1 MIVKSFEL
9 QKLKSHN
16 SLLYLIYGNNDGIKD
31 YIINEYFIKEFKGE
45 IAKYDESEI
54 LNKKEEFISSLLNKS
69 LFEENKI
76 IIISRSTEK
85 LFDTI
90 CDIQEKN
97 PSNIKIIIKTQNLE
111 KKSKLR
117 SLFEKEKNLV
127 CIPVYEDNAQT
138 LTSIV
143 YNFLRENQLKLSQE
157 IINVLIER
165 SKGDRINLI
174 NELSKIKNLSFSKKK
189 IDLYDIEK
197 LSNLAENY
205 SVFELSDNYLAKNS
219 KKVSNILNEN
229 NYSSEDCILII
240 RTILNKSK
248 RLLKIRTEID
258 KKKDVDQVLSTI
270 KPPIFWKEKDIV
282 KKQAKSW
289 TTKDVKKIIYKI
301 SDLETIVK
309 KNTSNSVNFIS
320 DFVSNY

>member
-9 QKLKSHN
+9 QKLKSYN
-16 SLLYLIYGNNDGIKD
+16 SLLYLIYGNNDGIKE
-31 YIINEYFIKEFKGE
+31 YIINEYFVKEFKGE
-45 IAKYDESEI
+45 ISKYDETEI
-54 LNKKEEFISSLLNKS
+54 LNNKDEFISNLLNRS
-69 LFEENKI
+69 LFDDKKI

-90 CDIQEKN
+90 NNILEKN
-97 PSNIKIIIKTQNLE
+97 PSGVKIIIKTQNLE
-111 KKSKLR
+111 KKSKIR
-117 SLFEKEKNLV
+117 ILFEKEKKLI
-127 CIPVYEDNAQT
+127 CIPVYEDNSHT
-138 LTSIV
+138 LTSII
-143 YNFLRENQLKLSQE
+143 YNFLRENQIKLSQE
-157 IINVLIER
+157 IINILIER
-165 SKGDRINLI
+165 SKGDRINLM
-174 NELSKIKNLSFSKKK
+174 NELSKIKSLSFSKKK
-189 IDLYDIEK
+189 IEVSDIEK

-248 RLLKIRTEID
+248 RLLKIKKEID
-258 KKKDVDQVLSTI
+258 NNKDIDQVLSSY

-301 SDLETIVK
+301 NDLETIVK

>member
-9 QKLKSHN
+9 QKLKSYN
-16 SLLYLIYGNNDGIKD
+16 SLLYLIYGNNDGIKE
-31 YIINEYFIKEFKGE
+31 YIINEYFVKEFKGE
-45 IAKYDESEI
+45 ILKYDETEI
-54 LNKKEEFISSLLNKS
+54 LNNKDEFISNLLNRS
-69 LFEENKI
+69 LFEDNKI

-90 CDIQEKN
+90 NNILEKN
-97 PSNIKIIIKTQNLE
+97 PSGVKIIIKTQNLE
-111 KKSKLR
+111 KKSKIR
-117 SLFEKEKNLV
+117 ILFEKEKKLI
-127 CIPVYEDNAQT
+127 CIPVYEDNSHT
-138 LTSIV
+138 LTSII
-143 YNFLRENQLKLSQE
+143 YNFLRENQIKLSQE
-157 IINVLIER
+157 IINILIER
-165 SKGDRINLI
+165 SKGDRINLM
-174 NELSKIKNLSFSKKK
+174 NELSKIKSLSFSKKK
-189 IDLYDIEK
+189 IEVSDIEK

-248 RLLKIRTEID
+248 RLLKIKKEID
-258 KKKDVDQVLSTI
+258 NNKDIDQVLSSY

-301 SDLETIVK
+301 NDLETIVK